1 MHSHVEEGSCGT
13 ELNIVQEGISELIPT
28 EGCYLGW
35 QKSLTLL
42 AKLIDRDP
50 ATGQPT
56 AAGGHGVEPRG
67 GIWLL
72 RLVTRRLQLC
82 WALAC

>member
-1 MHSHVEEGSCGT
+1 M
-13 ELNIVQEGISELIPT
+13 
-28 EGCYLGW
+28 LGW

-72 RLVTRRLQLC
+72 RLVTHRLQLC